1 MSLIEPLISIPIGV
15 VVEQRAAKGAW
26 ADFVWRPAAA
36 LPGAPDAALWTEL
49 DSDSECTRFYA
60 GPARI
65 ELHRSDVSGYR
76 DNLRSGAALL
86 WVVLQPSGREPP
98 YTIAAVTAEPS
109 EGEAY
114 SESAINLVDTVP
126 MPGPVRAIIAQ
137 FVTEHCVEQPLV
149 ERTPTPSRPSAIARR
164 APQRARK

>member
-1 MSLIEPLISIPIGV
+1 MSLSEPLISIPIGV
-15 VVEQRAAKGAW
+15 VIERRTAESAW
-26 ADFVWRPAAA
+26 ADFVWRPAAV
-36 LPGAPDAALWTEL
+36 LPGVPDAAPWTEL
-49 DSDSECTRFYA
+49 DSDPECTRFYA

-76 DNLRSGAALL
+76 DNLLSAALL
-86 WVVLQPSGREPP
+86 WVVLQPSGREPA

-126 MPGPVRAIIAQ
+126 MPGPVRAIIAR
-137 FVTEHCVEQPLV
+137 FVTEHCVEQLFV
-149 ERTPTPSRPSAIARR
+149 ERAPTPSRPGATTRPAPQKARR
-164 APQRARK
+164 

>member
-1 MSLIEPLISIPIGV
+1 MSLNEPLISIPIGV
-15 VVEQRAAKGAW
+15 VIERRKAKGAW
-26 ADFVWRPAAA
+26 ADFVWRPAAV
-36 LPGAPDAALWTEL
+36 LPGVPDAAPWTKL

-60 GPARI
+60 GSARI

-86 WVVLQPSGREPP
+86 WVVLQPSGRERP

-109 EGEAY
+109 QGEAY

-126 MPGPVRAIIAQ
+126 MPAPVRAIIAQ
-137 FVTEHCVEQPLV
+137 FVTEHCAEQPLV
-149 ERTPTPSRPSAIARR
+149 ERAATPSRPGATMRP
-164 APQRARK
+164 APQKARK

>member
-15 VVEQRAAKGAW
+15 VVERRTAKGAW

-36 LPGAPDAALWTEL
+36 LPGAPDAAPWTEL

-76 DNLRSGAALL
+76 DNLLSAALL
-86 WVVLQPSGREPP
+86 WVVLQPSGRELP

-137 FVTEHCVEQPLV
+137 FVTEQYIEQPLV
-149 ERTPTPSRPSAIARR
+149 ERTPTPSRPGATARP
-164 APQRARK
+164 APQKAGK

>member
-1 MSLIEPLISIPIGV
+1 MSLIEPFISIPIGV
-15 VVEQRAAKGAW
+15 VVERRKAKGAW
-26 ADFVWRPAAA
+26 ADFVWRPAAV
-36 LPGAPDAALWTEL
+36 LPGVPDAAPWTQL
-49 DSDSECTRFYA
+49 DSDLECTRFYA
-60 GPARI
+60 GPAQI

-76 DNLRSGAALL
+76 DNLRSDAALL
-86 WVVLQPSGREPP
+86 WVVLQPSGREPT

-114 SESAINLVDTVP
+114 SESGINLVDTVP

-137 FVTEHCVEQPLV
+137 FLTGHYIEQPLV
-149 ERTPTPSRPSAIARR
+149 EPAPRPSRPSVTVRP